1 MNIEDLTIKQAR
13 ELSALFGNNQ
23 PATQPHPA
31 VGKYCVVRTYSAG
44 VHAGVLQSAR
54 GTEVTLTDSR
64 RIWSWTGALSCSE
77 IATTGISGGKVA
89 VAVPIQYLTEAIEII
104 PATEESE
111 KCLRSK

>member
-13 ELSALFGNNQ
+13 ELAALFGGGTST
-23 PATQPHPA
+23 PTHPA
-31 VGKYCVVRTYSAG
+31 VGKYCIVRTYSAG
-44 VHAGVLQSAR
+44 VHAGVLEKAN

-77 IATTGISGGKVA
+77 IAVAGITGGKVS
-89 VAVPIQYLTEAIEII
+89 VAVPTQYLTEAIEII
-104 PATEESE
+104 PASAEAE